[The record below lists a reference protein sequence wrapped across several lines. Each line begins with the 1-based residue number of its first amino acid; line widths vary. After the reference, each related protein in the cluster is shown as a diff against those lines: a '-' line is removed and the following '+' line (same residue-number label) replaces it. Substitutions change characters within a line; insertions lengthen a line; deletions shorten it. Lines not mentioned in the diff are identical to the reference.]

1 VLRVAA
7 LTLLCVLLVLGR
19 TLPVA
24 QQWLPEAMLAGRD
37 INAVTLSEYLLAGLW
52 MFAALLLAL
61 ASPRSRNP
69 DSVAWL
75 AIAAW
80 ELGLAELFFTLHDDS
95 GDWFKLL
102 GHVYQ
107 AFAYLAV
114 YRAAF
119 GNDAWALFNRF
130 DDKQVNPTELKRPD
144 PDHEKAEDRLRKLS
158 MAVEQNPTS
167 VLITDLDGR
176 IEYVNQTFI
185 DITGYTAEE
194 CIGRNPRMLRSGKTS
209 QQVYQDMWRALTS
222 GQSWHG
228 ELINLRKNGEEY
240 IEQAHVSPIRQAD
253 GKVTHYLGIKL
264 DITEHKRVEAE
275 LHRHREQLEHLVRE
289 RTVELETARSEA
301 ERLTRVKS
309 AFLANMSHE
318 IRTPLGAVLGLAR
331 IGARDSTAPDS
342 AQTFT
347 RILQAGQHLLGVI
360 NDILDFSKIE
370 AGKLEVEAK
379 PFCLTDVIDD
389 AVALVSERAKEKSL
403 SLSVTASDDLPQWV
417 LGDRLRVEQVL
428 LNLLGNAVKFTD
440 RGKVSL
446 RVTRVAEQIQFA
458 IQDSGIGMSP
468 EQQAKLFKPFEQA
481 QEDASRRAGGTGLGL
496 AISKTLISM
505 MGGDVAVRSTLGQGS
520 CFTVRLP
527 LPAVESELDRPA
539 MEQPRE
545 TEQRLAGLRV
555 LAVDDVDFNR
565 LILEDLLVCEQAQVV
580 MAEDGLQAL
589 AMIESAGA
597 DAFDVVLMDIEMPLM
612 DGYETT
618 ERMREFAPNL
628 PVIGLTAHAMS
639 DVRDKCL
646 TAGMVAHVSKPANAD
661 DLVATIRRHVS
672 WDAAAADRQP
682 QQPRHIA
689 STARPRKHAEAA
701 LPQSTA
707 LIDWAAVASEYQL
720 EADDLDEF
728 AECALRSIE
737 NALTKLGKAMDAGDF
752 EALAFIAHGVCA
764 TAGHLKVE
772 HVRELAVRTDRSAR
786 AKQADAWALAQ
797 QFATVLEPL
806 VKELG
811 ARSSN
816 PILAL
821 RSSSRA
827 AASRRTEQV
836 ALATQGY
843 VSVG

>member
-1 VLRVAA
+1 
-7 LTLLCVLLVLGR
+7 
-19 TLPVA
+19 
-24 QQWLPEAMLAGRD
+24 
-37 INAVTLSEYLLAGLW
+37 
-52 MFAALLLAL
+52 
-61 ASPRSRNP
+61 
-69 DSVAWL
+69 
-75 AIAAW
+75 
-80 ELGLAELFFTLHDDS
+80 
-95 GDWFKLL
+95 
-102 GHVYQ
+102 
-107 AFAYLAV
+107 
-114 YRAAF
+114 
-119 GNDAWALFNRF
+119 
-130 DDKQVNPTELKRPD
+130 
-144 PDHEKAEDRLRKLS
+144 
-158 MAVEQNPTS
+158 
-167 VLITDLDGR
+167 
-176 IEYVNQTFI
+176 
-185 DITGYTAEE
+185 
-194 CIGRNPRMLRSGKTS
+194 
-209 QQVYQDMWRALTS
+209 
-222 GQSWHG
+222 
-228 ELINLRKNGEEY
+228 
-240 IEQAHVSPIRQAD
+240 
-253 GKVTHYLGIKL
+253 
-264 DITEHKRVEAE
+264 
-275 LHRHREQLEHLVRE
+275 
-289 RTVELETARSEA
+289 
-301 ERLTRVKS
+301 
-309 AFLANMSHE
+309 
-318 IRTPLGAVLGLAR
+318 
-331 IGARDSTAPDS
+331 
-342 AQTFT
+342 
-347 RILQAGQHLLGVI
+347 
-360 NDILDFSKIE
+360 
-370 AGKLEVEAK
+370 
-379 PFCLTDVIDD
+379 
-389 AVALVSERAKEKSL
+389 
-403 SLSVTASDDLPQWV
+403 
-417 LGDRLRVEQVL
+417 
-428 LNLLGNAVKFTD
+428 
-440 RGKVSL
+440 
-446 RVTRVAEQIQFA
+446 
-458 IQDSGIGMSP
+458 
-468 EQQAKLFKPFEQA
+468 
-481 QEDASRRAGGTGLGL
+481 
-496 AISKTLISM
+496 
-505 MGGDVAVRSTLGQGS
+505 
-520 CFTVRLP
+520 
-527 LPAVESELDRPA
+527 